1 MGGAAGEKVAG
12 FPYNPANEG
21 ADVIALK
28 NLLGPD
34 EDAPAAI
41 KRGRAEATRLLSGEL
56 KGQHTQ
62 LTDFF
67 KEQWG
72 KNLTSENF
80 KHLLGVMGVAVTVPQ
95 LQKLFSNYKSKNA
108 KSGAQ

>member
-1 MGGAAGEKVAG
+1 MFLLVPLTG
-12 FPYNPANEG
+12 FPYNPTNEG

-41 KRGRAEATRLLSGEL
+41 ERGRAEATRLLSGEL

-67 KEQWG
+67 KEQFG
-72 KNLTSENF
+72 KDQSLENF
-80 KHLLGVMGVAVTVPQ
+80 KHLLGVIGVAVTAPQ
-95 LQKLFSNYKSKNA
+95 LAKLWTNYSRKND
-108 KSGAQ
+108 GQ